1 MKKRKLLQ
9 RLVTGLC
16 TAVLTVTS
24 VIPAGVTLK
33 AQAAAEHT
41 LWIVGDSTVC
51 SYIKEDGTLTDA
63 TYYYP
68 RYGYGTQIGNYLDGS
83 YDIQNLALSGRSS
96 KSFTTEENY
105 KTLTG
110 TNGMKKG
117 DVLIVGFGHNDEK
130 SDDAAR
136 FTTAAATDTYETE
149 GSFAKSLYDN
159 YVVPAQN
166 AGTEVILCTPI
177 VRRNANANELTNSN
191 CHITSDGDYP
201 EAIRKLGTAKGIS
214 VVDLTALTKAK
225 WEALGKDENIN
236 FHAWLNKKPESADD
250 THLNIYGA
258 KEVAYMFANAAK
270 SLNGSTFAT
279 HVKAG
284 IAEPVKA
291 TDLVANKDYK
301 DIVYSVPIQ
310 PDDKSALW
318 EDYSVENGLRF
329 TAKDASQNL
338 VMYGTAFGS
347 LGSAPTKDNY
357 VIGADADGSMN
368 IVVKNNKGKVAAKED
383 GFAMYYYQI
392 PAGRKF
398 IFKAT
403 AKLNNMD
410 LTNTQGAFGI
420 TARDAMWIDVND
432 KTLVSDYVVAGSL
445 GTGCNCFYRK
455 SGALGGKA
463 ALNTPI
469 VKGNSYDLSIVYNG
483 DGFTCKF
490 GDEEAQS
497 GGYDFQLLTVDSEY
511 VYVGCF
517 SARNADVTFSNIYL
531 EVEGEEPAPP
541 VKPAKPDEGEGEGEG
556 ENGGEGGNEPVAP
569 VSTPYTISYNAAG
582 GTLPE
587 GLTVSANEGDVVE
600 LKDCIAPEG
609 YKFKSWT
616 LSGNTVSSNYTVS
629 GNDAVEGTITFTA
642 AYEKTEELEP
652 ETPDEPTPIPV
663 VNVDGTDTV
672 SVKKIDL
679 GVKGAQT
686 MNVGAEATL
695 KAAVTSK
702 GSDASVNKV
711 NWVAPSGHVI
721 DTVVQADGSLKVKAV
736 GPGTAFVT
744 AVCGG
749 KSKTVKY
756 TVKQPV
762 NKAEASLNEITL
774 SAKEKYRICVNL
786 DAATTD
792 KFFYATNDKN
802 VCAVNGKGIITAK
815 AVGTTTVDVFA
826 GEKKNTAKKVASVKV
841 TVKDGVAAA
850 AAVKDVSINYV
861 GNKTLF
867 TGEMGYIST
876 LVNGGANNG
885 GQAVKYTYSAKGI
898 VKVDAFGRVTAKK
911 AGKVTVTATCGTKS
925 ASIELIVKQPLKLF
939 KINRTYVKVK
949 SGKAKNVTFSVK
961 TNPALN
967 KSEAKVS
974 FAVANT
980 DNGVKKVSDAN
991 GKAVFAVSE
1000 TAKDTV
1006 ITATIT
1012 DAATGNTY
1020 VVNSVIDVK

>member
-51 SYIKEDGTLTDA
+51 EFSDN
-63 TYYYP
+63 YYYP
-68 RYGYGTQIGNYLDGS
+68 RYGYGTQIENYLDGT
-83 YDIQNLALSGRSS
+83 YEVKNLALSGRSS
-96 KSFTTEENY
+96 KSFTTEAEY
-105 KTLTG
+105 TTLIE
-110 TNGMKKG
+110 GMQSG

-130 SDDAAR
+130 NDDAAR
-136 FTTAAATDTYETE
+136 FTSASKGD
-149 GSFAKSLYDN
+149 FAKSLYDN
-159 YVVPAQN
+159 YVLPAQT
-166 AGTEVILCTPI
+166 AQTEVILCTPI
-177 VRRNANANELTNSN
+177 VRRNPNADTLTDSN

-201 EAIRKLGTAKGIS
+201 QAIRDLGTEKNIS

-225 WEALGKDENIN
+225 WEALGKDETLYL
-236 FHAWLNKKPESADD
+236 HAWTSEKPASVDN

-258 KEVAYMFANAAK
+258 KEVAYMFASAAK
-270 SLNGSTFAT
+270 ELSGSAFAG
-279 HVKAG
+279 HVKGGLVEPTKAG
-284 IAEPVKA
+284 
-291 TDLVANKDYK
+291 DLVSNPNFK
-301 DIVYSVPIQ
+301 PIEYVTPVQ
-310 PDDKSALW
+310 PDDKSTLW
-318 EDYSVENGLRF
+318 EDYTVKGGL
-329 TAKDASQNL
+329 TYTGKDASVNDL
-338 VMYGTAFGS
+338 VMHGTVFGKV
-347 LGSAPTKDNY
+347 GGDTKINTTNFTL
-357 VIGADADGSMN
+357 GADTEGKMN
-368 IVVKNNKGKVAAKED
+368 IVARKDGGQKLDAGFD
-383 GFAMYYYQI
+383 GFSMYYYQI

-403 AKLNNMD
+403 ARLNSID
-410 LTNTQGAFGI
+410 TSTTQTAFGI
-420 TARDAMWIDVND
+420 IARDDMYIDKRND
-432 KTLVSDYVVAGSL
+432 ALQSDYVAAGST
-445 GTGCNCFYRK
+445 GKGCNCFYRQ
-455 SGALGGKA
+455 SGTLGGQAK
-463 ALNTPI
+463 LNTALA
-469 VKGNSYDLSIVYNG
+469 VGNTYDLSITYNG

-497 GGYDFQLLTVDSEY
+497 GGYDFQLLTVDSDY

-517 SARNADVTFSNIYL
+517 VVRQADVTFSDISL
-531 EVEGEEPAPP
+531 EIGAEDDLPSGGEG
-541 VKPAKPDEGEGEGEG
+541 DGEGEGEDD
-556 ENGGEGGNEPVAP
+556 PSAP
-569 VSTPYTISYNAAG
+569 TSTPYTLSYNAAG

-652 ETPDEPTPIPV
+652 ETPDEPTPTPIPV

-672 SVKKIDL
+672 SVKNIDL

-792 KFFYATNDKN
+792 KFFYATNDKK

-815 AVGTTTVDVFA
+815 AAGTTTVDVFA

-885 GQAVKYTYSAKGI
+885 GQAVKYTYSANGI